1 MCIVKMI
8 YVNNSYTKQNHV
20 FVHINVCAW
29 WIYIIFMFPCVVVD
43 LNDIKSKNEE
53 KQLIF
58 ESQEY
63 SQEDIEQIKIH
74 RKDMLRQIDDA
85 EARVASVDQEIW
97 AEEMKTSKM
106 LETVCWNWFWCFD
119 SIHEQ
124 GAQCPY
130 CLPKWLMITLPVKD
144 YLWEME
150 CHIFLVNCF
159 GVFFF
164 QRKNMNTVIHNIYNY
179 YNSNLNTIVRDFWYN
194 YYESTPTVFMIFYV
208 KKI

>member
-1 MCIVKMI
+1 MCMMK
-8 YVNNSYTKQNHV
+8 
-20 FVHINVCAW
+20 
-29 WIYIIFMFPCVVVD
+29 YIIFMFPCVVVD

-106 LETVCWNWFWCFD
+106 LETVC
-119 SIHEQ
+119 
-124 GAQCPY
+124 
-130 CLPKWLMITLPVKD
+130 
-144 YLWEME
+144 
-150 CHIFLVNCF
+150 
-159 GVFFF
+159 
-164 QRKNMNTVIHNIYNY
+164 
-179 YNSNLNTIVRDFWYN
+179 
-194 YYESTPTVFMIFYV
+194 
-208 KKI
+208 

>member
-1 MCIVKMI
+1 
-8 YVNNSYTKQNHV
+8 
-20 FVHINVCAW
+20 
-29 WIYIIFMFPCVVVD
+29 MFPCVVVD

-106 LETVCWNWFWCFD
+106 LETVC
-119 SIHEQ
+119 
-124 GAQCPY
+124 
-130 CLPKWLMITLPVKD
+130 
-144 YLWEME
+144 
-150 CHIFLVNCF
+150 
-159 GVFFF
+159 
-164 QRKNMNTVIHNIYNY
+164 
-179 YNSNLNTIVRDFWYN
+179 
-194 YYESTPTVFMIFYV
+194 
-208 KKI
+208 

>member
-1 MCIVKMI
+1 M
-8 YVNNSYTKQNHV
+8 
-20 FVHINVCAW
+20 
-29 WIYIIFMFPCVVVD
+29 D

-106 LETVCWNWFWCFD
+106 LETVC
-119 SIHEQ
+119 
-124 GAQCPY
+124 
-130 CLPKWLMITLPVKD
+130 
-144 YLWEME
+144 
-150 CHIFLVNCF
+150 
-159 GVFFF
+159 
-164 QRKNMNTVIHNIYNY
+164 
-179 YNSNLNTIVRDFWYN
+179 
-194 YYESTPTVFMIFYV
+194 
-208 KKI
+208 